1 MRINAKYTPCFLA
14 LLLWAAASIVAQ
26 DVRQNPSLQST
37 VESSQTVS
45 INQINNIARQ
55 LISPCCWKQTVD
67 VHPSESSDK
76 IKAEIEAALMAGQT
90 EEEIINRFVA
100 EYGERILAIPKAT
113 GFNWMLW
120 ILPALFLVTGSMVV
134 VIILRHISH
143 LRAGV
148 KVSRS
153 LPIDAAD
160 LKRIERE
167 LEELDA

>member
-1 MRINAKYTPCFLA
+1 
-14 LLLWAAASIVAQ
+14 
-26 DVRQNPSLQST
+26 
-37 VESSQTVS
+37 
-45 INQINNIARQ
+45 
-55 LISPCCWKQTVD
+55 
-67 VHPSESSDK
+67 
-76 IKAEIEAALMAGQT
+76 MAGQT